1 MFLRF
6 SFPFFFK
13 CMSTLDQI
21 GQNLDQPE
29 KWVPYLSVMQRLARL
44 NPSAIGLA
52 INQNGIKPNIN
63 Y

>member
-1 MFLRF
+1 
-6 SFPFFFK
+6 
-13 CMSTLDQI
+13 MSTLDQI

-44 NPSAIGLA
+44 NPSAIALA